1 MCQCLQLSPMF
12 AIRLGTGCS
21 QDAPCRHESPGTHN
35 RGTSDARR
43 TKILCN
49 DLPFWHGPQLVVDTT
64 CVSRVTRCGRPRQ
77 GLTLELASLFSLQH
91 GESRAATLWVSLL
104 RLVAAGALNPQP
116 KTGQSLVLRHM
127 GMKGH
132 STVSLMWHRCEIIRE
147 HFVPPNCWSLLPQG
161 LQTKPIAAHI
171 QSHAKNF

>member
-1 MCQCLQLSPMF
+1 MRLADMNLPVPTTEAHPMRGGPRSF
-12 AIRLGTGCS
+12 AMTCRFGTGPS
-21 QDAPCRHESPGTHN
+21 LLWIPLASAASLAAVG
-35 RGTSDARR
+35 RG
-43 TKILCN
+43 
-49 DLPFWHGPQLVVDTT
+49 
-64 CVSRVTRCGRPRQ
+64 
-77 GLTLELASLFSLQH
+77 GLTLELASLCSLQH